1 MNKTLKT
8 SCTKPHRWLATG
20 ALCLGLATS
29 ALAQPQSKTINDG
42 WRFLKGE
49 CTAAADSAFDDARWE
64 PVNLPHTW
72 NTDSYTVKNYYQGP
86 AWYRRTMSIPQ
97 EWSGKQIL
105 LHLEGVSKA
114 ATVYVNGHHAGEHAG
129 GYTACTLDLTPY
141 LHFGAANSLAIR
153 ADNGRK
159 DIAPLSADFT
169 FFGGIYRDVWLTAL
183 PAQHFNR
190 LNMGSDGLFISTP
203 QVSREEATVAI
214 RGEVTNSSADKS
226 TVEVTTTIYAPD
238 GQPVQTLSRSL
249 RLKAGE
255 TLAFQLQIAGYGFEE
270 LKQTRLLLETA
281 QIPLLIRR
289 ITPEMLEQLNGI
301 IDRMESAETEEAD
314 RLDLNFHLKLMEA
327 TGNRIQKIFGQ
338 VLILMFDRKYRGKFL
353 NPAAVRKSVGDHRAM
368 LKALSEGS
376 ETKLT
381 ELIRQHIQPL

>member
-1 MNKTLKT
+1 MNRKTMNKRLKL
-8 SCTKPHRWLATG
+8 PHANPCRWLATG
-20 ALCLGLATS
+20 ALCLGLAS
-29 ALAQPQSKTINDG
+29 NAWAQPESKTINDG

-72 NTDSYTVKNYYQGP
+72 NTDSYTVKHYYQGP
-86 AWYRRTMSIPQ
+86 AWYRRTVSIPQ

-114 ATVYVNGHHAGEHAG
+114 ATVYVNGHRAGEHAG

-183 PAQHFNR
+183 PRLHFNR

-238 GQPVQTLSRSL
+238 GQPVQADRPQNTRRARPSGALHRLPLVPL
-249 RLKAGE
+249 RR
-255 TLAFQLQIAGYGFEE
+255 QR
-270 LKQTRLLLETA
+270 RLLPQRTALQAARHLPAPGPETCRPRLE
-281 QIPLLIRR
+281 RR
-289 ITPEMLEQLNGI
+289 DASP
-301 IDRMESAETEEAD
+301 R
-314 RLDLNFHLKLMEA
+314 HA
-327 TGNRIQKIFGQ
+327 TGQGDGRQ
-338 VLILMFDRKYRGKFL
+338 LHPHLAL
-353 NPAAVRKSVGDHRAM
+353 PAG
-368 LKALSEGS
+368 
-376 ETKLT
+376 
-381 ELIRQHIQPL
+381 

>member
-72 NTDSYTVKNYYQGP
+72 NTDSYTVKHYYQGP
-86 AWYRRTMSIPQ
+86 AWYRRTVSIPQ

-114 ATVYVNGHHAGEHAG
+114 ATVYVNGHRAGEHAG

-183 PAQHFNR
+183 PRLHFNR

-255 TLAFQLQIAGYGFEE
+255 TLVYEITVENTG
-270 LKQTRLLLETA
+270 RL
-281 QIPLLIRR
+281 PLSD
-289 ITPEMLEQLNGI
+289 PSSGI
-301 IDRMESAETEEAD
+301 
-314 RLDLNFHLKLMEA
+314 
-327 TGNRIQKIFGQ
+327 
-338 VLILMFDRKYRGKFL
+338 
-353 NPAAVRKSVGDHRAM
+353 
-368 LKALSEGS
+368 
-376 ETKLT
+376 
-381 ELIRQHIQPL
+381 